1 MLKFVGIF
9 LFSYLLGS
17 IPWGLVLTR
26 MFTSVDIRRHGS
38 GNIGATNVK
47 RVAGTTLGVL
57 TLAGDGLKGAV
68 PVWLAMKIT
77 SPDEIWGAMFISLVA
92 LSAFFGHLYPVYL
105 KFKDGGKG
113 VATAGG
119 CFLIMSPVAGMVAIL
134 VFIMLACWFNRAS
147 VASLGA
153 AAALPVAI
161 WEASGSSVM
170 TGCAAVTT
178 LFIYIRH
185 RSNIQRLVTGTEP
198 EIWN

>member
-1 MLKFVGIF
+1 
-9 LFSYLLGS
+9 
-17 IPWGLVLTR
+17 

-47 RVAGTTLGVL
+47 RVAGTTLGAL

-68 PVWLAMKIT
+68 PVWLALKIA
-77 SPDEIWGAMFISLVA
+77 SPDGFWGAMFISLVA

-119 CFLIMSPVAGMVAIL
+119 CFFVISPVAGVVVIL

-147 VASLGA
+147 AASLGA
-153 AAALPVAI
+153 AAALPVAV
-161 WEASGSSVM
+161 WEASGSGVI
-170 TGCAAVTT
+170 TGCAVVTA

-185 RSNIQRLVTGTEP
+185 RDNIKRLVSGTEP
-198 EIWN
+198 AMWK